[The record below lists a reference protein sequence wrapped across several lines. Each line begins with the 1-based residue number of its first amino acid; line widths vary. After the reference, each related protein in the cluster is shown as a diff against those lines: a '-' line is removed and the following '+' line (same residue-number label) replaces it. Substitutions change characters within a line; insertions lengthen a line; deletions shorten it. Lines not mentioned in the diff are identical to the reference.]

1 MKKIT
6 TLLLSL
12 FTLFH
17 VSATTHYVDAFNY
30 GYSPSTL
37 TINQGDTVT
46 WINTAGFHDVNGDVN
61 SLTGTS
67 YNNPVSFYLSPV
79 TSPDTIGSYVFQVPG
94 VYDYDCSIG
103 NHAAAGMVAS
113 ITVIAP
119 PNSVYDIISSS
130 SSHTTLQTAID
141 LCNLDGTLS
150 GPGPFT
156 VFAPTDNAFNNLPS
170 GTLTALLNDIPAL
183 TDILLHHVV
192 GDSVMSGML
201 SNNQTVTTL
210 LGTDV
215 IVTINS
221 NGDVYIDNAMVT
233 LVDLVGDNG
242 VVHVIDAVLIP
253 NTNSNSVY
261 DIISSSPS
269 HTTLNTAITACSLD
283 GTLSGP
289 GPFTIFAPTDAAF
302 NNLPAGTVASL
313 LNDIPALTDILL
325 HHVVGDSVMSGM
337 LSNNQIVTTLLG
349 TNVTVTIDTSG
360 VYIDNALVTLVDLV
374 GDNGVVHV
382 IDAVLIPNF
391 DCNGVFNG
399 PALVDTC
406 GDCQLAYI
414 YDYVTHNVTFIND
427 TINVTLGATEMLV
440 LPDNP
445 MNPYWNSGCVPNTV
459 YDIISN
465 SVDHTTLKTA
475 VDACGLDG
483 FLSAPGPLTVFAPT
497 DAAFANLPA
506 GTVTALLNDLP
517 QLTNIL
523 KHHVVADSVMSTML
537 SNNQVVTTLL
547 GTDVTVTITSAGDVY
562 IDNAMVTVVDL
573 VGDNGV
579 VHVIDAVLLPP
590 TPPNSVYDIVSN
602 SVDHTTLKTAINAC
616 ELDGVLSGP
625 GPFTIFAPTDNAFNN
640 LPAGTVTNLLNDI
653 PQLTDILKHHVIGD
667 SVMSSMLS
675 NNQVVS
681 TLLGT
686 DLTVT
691 ISSNGD
697 VFIDNAMVTVVDL
710 VGDNGVV
717 HVIDAVLLPNT
728 TSQIDDINN
737 PNRKYLHTLNILGM
751 KVDDNL
757 KNQLLFRV
765 YSDGSIEKT
774 INK

>member
-1 MKKIT
+1 MVTILT
-6 TLLLSL
+6 MN
-12 FTLFH
+12 
-17 VSATTHYVDAFNY
+17 ATTHYIVANNY
-30 GYSPSTL
+30 SYSPSNI
-37 TINQGDTVT
+37 TINQGDTVI
-46 WINTAGFHDVNGDVN
+46 WNNNGGFHDVNGDIN
-61 SLTGTS
+61 TLTGTS
-67 YNNPVSFYLSPV
+67 FNNPVSFYLNPV
-79 TSPDTIGSYVFQVPG
+79 NGGNTIGQFVFNVPG
-94 VYDYDCSIG
+94 TYNYDCSIG
-103 NHAAAGMVAS
+103 SHAAFGMFAS

-130 SSHTTLQTAID
+130 SSHTTLKTAID
-141 LCNLDGTLS
+141 MCTLDGTLS

-170 GTLTALLNDIPAL
+170 GTLTALLNDLPAL

-192 GDSVMSGML
+192 ADSVMSGML
-201 SNNQTVTTL
+201 SNNQVVTTL
-210 LGTDV
+210 LGTD
-215 IVTINS
+215 ITVTINA
-221 NGDVYIDNAMVT
+221 NGVYIDNALVT

-253 NTNSNSVY
+253 NTSSNSVY

-269 HTTLNTAITACSLD
+269 HTILNTAVTACSLD

-289 GPFTIFAPTDAAF
+289 GPFTVFAPTDGAF
-302 NNLPAGTVASL
+302 NNLPAGTVTSL

-337 LSNNQIVTTLLG
+337 LSNNQVVTTLLG
-349 TNVTVTIDTSG
+349 TDVIVTINSNG

-382 IDAVLIPNF
+382 IDAVLVPNF

-406 GDCQLAYI
+406 GDCQLAYV
-414 YDYVTHNVTFIND
+414 YDYVTHNVTFVND
-427 TINVTLGATEMLV
+427 TINVTLGANEILV

-475 VDACGLDG
+475 IDATGLDG
-483 FLSAPGPLTVFAPT
+483 FLSSSGPFTIFAPT

-547 GTDVTVTITSAGDVY
+547 GTDVTVTITSNGVY
-562 IDNAMVTVVDL
+562 IDNALVTVVDL

-590 TPPNSVYDIVSN
+590 TPPNTVYNIISN
-602 SVDHTTLKTAINAC
+602 SAEHTTLKTAINAC
-616 ELDGVLSGP
+616 SLDGTLSGP
-625 GPFTIFAPTDNAFNN
+625 GPFTVFAPTDNAFNS
-640 LPAGTVTNLLNDI
+640 LPAGTVTSLLNDI
-653 PQLTDILKHHVIGD
+653 PQLTDILKHHVVGD
-667 SVMSSMLS
+667 SVMSGMLS
-675 NNQVVS
+675 NNQVVT

-686 DLTVT
+686 DVVVT
-691 ISSNGD
+691 INSNG
-697 VFIDNAMVTVVDL
+697 VYIDNAMVTVVDL

-728 TSQIDDINN
+728 TSQIDEINS
-737 PNRKYLHTLNILGM
+737 PNKKYLHTLNILGM